1 MTHPLCLIDQAR
13 PSRRH
18 DAGGPGN
25 GTFLRPTL
33 SGKFLQLATERFWVK
48 GVSYGTFAPDS
59 DGHHFPAPARI
70 AEAATR
76 EFLDKGFHAA
86 VTRDIA
92 RRAGLSQGTLYNHV
106 RSKADM
112 LYLVCDEAVANYQRG
127 VREAIEGVGD
137 PAERLRRAI
146 EASVALQHRYRDNI
160 QIVLRDG
167 YALDARARDA
177 VRRRIAEFFD
187 LMRGLVDEALGGA
200 DPAMN
205 LVVSEAIT
213 YLPTMFAMRRW
224 RLPRDVPGERLVAA
238 MTGCLVA
245 MLSACAARPGS
256 RR

>member
-1 MTHPLCLIDQAR
+1 MRASLEAR
-13 PSRRH
+13 APRR
-18 DAGGPGN
+18 
-25 GTFLRPTL
+25 R
-33 SGKFLQLATERFWVK
+33 ATEK
-48 GVSYGTFAPDS
+48 
-59 DGHHFPAPARI
+59 PARTALASNIKDAELVGERRARI

-112 LYLVCDEAVANYQRG
+112 LYLVCDEAVTSYQRG
-127 VREAIEGVGD
+127 VREAIEGVRD

-167 YALDARARDA
+167 YALDAKARDA

-245 MLSACAARPGS
+245 MLSACAARPDS